1 MTVSF
6 PEKSICCDLRDTIT
20 TRSGGKDGKR
30 SIRLS
35 GSGGG
40 NDKGDGRAGAKV
52 GFETKEG
59 LKLRERKHIQEGSGC
74 RSARVGG
81 GGLRGGAGIR
91 QRLRGLA
98 EGLVEVE
105 MEQRQ
110 EGHGG
115 GCNLVGG

>member
-20 TRSGGKDGKR
+20 ARSGGKDGNR
-30 SIRLS
+30 SIRQS

-59 LKLRERKHIQEGSGC
+59 LKQRERKHIHEGSGC
-74 RSARVGG
+74 RSDRLGEGIARR
-81 GGLRGGAGIR
+81 RGQQPAIARTG
-91 QRLRGLA
+91 
-98 EGLVEVE
+98 
-105 MEQRQ
+105 
-110 EGHGG
+110 
-115 GCNLVGG
+115 